1 MSRWL
6 LRRFDNIDPEVR
18 RLWSAR
24 LLIASTAGWLANQGG
39 WLVGIVNADL
49 TDKIT
54 NALSW
59 FALIWTAMTALMA
72 ADIREKEDGTI
83 GADQ

>member
-24 LLIASTAGWLANQGG
+24 LLVWSTIGTIANNAGWFA
-39 WLVGIVNADL
+39 GIVSHALMDF
-49 TDKIT
+49 IT
-54 NALSW
+54 NNLSW
-59 FALIWTAMTALMA
+59 FALVWTAVTALMA
-72 ADIREKEDGTI
+72 ADIREKEEG
-83 GADQ
+83 